1 MAGKV
6 DSVDSPEVLERFD
19 ASLPLVR
26 KFATKLVRSFGG
38 SFAVE
43 ELESF
48 GMEGLLE
55 ASRRFD
61 PERGVPFQG
70 YASFRIRGAIIDGA
84 RRLAR
89 LPRRVHERL
98 KLLEDGL
105 HVSEGAYEDL
115 SAAPNHGS
123 QPPQKADAERALNDH
138 LAAMATAMATGLV
151 TTAARDDEGELAAVD
166 TGPTPE
172 AATAEAELLHIVR
185 EAIAELPADEAELV
199 RRHYLEGER
208 FDHVAADLQLS
219 KSWASRLH
227 KRAMERLTK
236 RLRQET

>member
-1 MAGKV
+1 MVGEA
-6 DSVDSPEVLERFD
+6 DSPEVLERFES
-19 ASLPLVR
+19 SLELVR
-26 KFATKLVRSFGG
+26 KFASKLVRSFGG
-38 SFAVE
+38 SFTVE

-61 PERGVPFQG
+61 PERGVPFRG

-84 RRLAR
+84 RQLAR

-98 KLLEDGL
+98 KLLEDGI

-115 SAAPNHGS
+115 AATHGGGGAA
-123 QPPQKADAERALNDH
+123 QPKAAAERALNDH

-151 TTAARDDEGELAAVD
+151 TTAARDDEGELSAVD
-166 TGPTPE
+166 RGPSPE

-185 EAIAELPADEAELV
+185 DAIAELPADEAELV
-199 RRHYLEGER
+199 RRHYLQGER

-236 RLRQET
+236 RLKEQT

>member
-1 MAGKV
+1 MVGEA
-6 DSVDSPEVLERFD
+6 DSPEVIERFES
-19 ASLPLVR
+19 SLDLVR
-26 KFATKLVRSFGG
+26 KFASKLVRNFGG
-38 SFAVE
+38 TFTAE

-61 PERGVPFQG
+61 PERGVPFRG

-84 RRLAR
+84 RTLAR

-115 SAAPNHGS
+115 SATRD
-123 QPPQKADAERALNDH
+123 QPGAGAADAERALNDH

-151 TTAARDDEGELAAVD
+151 ATAARDDEGDPAAVD
-166 TGPTPE
+166 PAPTPE
-172 AATAEAELLHIVR
+172 AAAADAELLHLVR
-185 EAIAELPADEAELV
+185 HAIDELPTDEAELV

-208 FDHVAADLQLS
+208 FDHVAAELQLS

-227 KRAMERLTK
+227 TRAMHRLTK
-236 RLRQET
+236 RLRQRA